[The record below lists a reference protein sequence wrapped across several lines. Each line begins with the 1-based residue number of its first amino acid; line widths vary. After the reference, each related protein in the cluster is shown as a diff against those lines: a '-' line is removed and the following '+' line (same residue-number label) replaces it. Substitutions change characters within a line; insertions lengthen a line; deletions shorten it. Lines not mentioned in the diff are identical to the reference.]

1 MLTKDMLGGGLELL
15 NTVVLKYSGQARIPS
30 FSVRKLVCGWN
41 DSLGS
46 PGLAE
51 LQRVIEMQKL

>member
-1 MLTKDMLGGGLELL
+1 MLGGGLELL